1 MLWISGALVLV
12 FGGLTFYFHDPKFIQ
27 VKPTILYAMFAGSLG
42 FGLVTGRPLLEA
54 LLGSA
59 YPGLNALGWRKLTR
73 NWAVFFAAMALL
85 NEIVW
90 RSTNWDFWVGFKLW
104 GALPLT
110 FLFAL
115 ANVPMLM
122 RHGLRSEEHTSE
134 LQSLMRISYAVFCLK

>member
-1 MLWISGALVLV
+1 
-12 FGGLTFYFHDPKFIQ
+12 
-27 VKPTILYAMFAGSLG
+27 
-42 FGLVTGRPLLEA
+42 
-54 LLGSA
+54 
-59 YPGLNALGWRKLTR
+59 
-73 NWAVFFAAMALL
+73 MALL

-122 RHGLRSEEHTSE
+122 RHGLTVASANWKVMARAWRTRSEEHTSE
-134 LQSLMRISYAVFCLK
+134 LQSLMRISYAVFCLKKKKNSKWYRVRSI

>member
-1 MLWISGALVLV
+1 MRISDWSSDVCSSDL
-12 FGGLTFYFHDPKFIQ
+12 
-27 VKPTILYAMFAGSLG
+27 AGILG

-73 NWAVFFAAMALL
+73 NWAVFFVAMALL

-90 RSTNWDFWVGFKLW
+90 RSTSWDFWVGFKLW

-115 ANVPMLM
+115 ANVPKIGIASC
-122 RHGLRSEEHTSE
+122 RERVC
-134 LQSLMRISYAVFCLK
+134 QYV

>member
-1 MLWISGALVLV
+1 MIR
-12 FGGLTFYFHDPKFIQ
+12 
-27 VKPTILYAMFAGSLG
+27 
-42 FGLVTGRPLLEA
+42 RPPRSTRTDTLFPYSTLFRS
-54 LLGSA
+54 LGSA

-73 NWAVFFAAMALL
+73 NWAVFFVAMALL

-115 ANVPMLM
+115 ANLPMLM
-122 RHGLRSEEHTSE
+122 RHGLTVAGK
-134 LQSLMRISYAVFCLK
+134 AVPDLPPEG